1 MIVFDIVFGLN
12 WLNVAGLVSYNTGKF
27 LNIIPCIQIPDSSRG
42 MKNIKDL
49 LDSHTQTLKS
59 VKEKEDTPPPGISL
73 ETSANEH
80 KFKGLWAHT

>member
-1 MIVFDIVFGLN
+1 MIVFDIVFDLN

-27 LNIIPCIQIPDSSRG
+27 LNIISCSQIPDSSRG

-59 VKEKEDTPPPGISL
+59 VKEKEDPPPRISL

-80 KFKGLWAHT
+80 EFKGLWAHT